1 MLLGDDHEFSLAV
14 DGIEITRCYNIDM
27 LGVNI
32 GSNKFNFDRRVTNLH
47 CRVNKQLQVIKKF
60 RKLITGQT
68 RLKLYNAFITACF
81 RYCSNMWHFCSAHS
95 RDKLEQLNK
104 QILEV
109 VLKDSSSIYE
119 DLLTKLNMTNLEAGR
134 VQSMMVTL
142 YKCLNGMA
150 PSYLRAYIQEWRV
163 SNDN

>member
-1 MLLGDDHEFSLAV
+1 
-14 DGIEITRCYNIDM
+14 
-27 LGVNI
+27 
-32 GSNKFNFDRRVTNLH
+32 
-47 CRVNKQLQVIKKF
+47 
-60 RKLITGQT
+60 
-68 RLKLYNAFITACF
+68 
-81 RYCSNMWHFCSAHS
+81 MWHFCSAHS

-104 QILEV
+104 QILKV

-150 PSYLRAYIQEWRV
+150 PSYL
-163 SNDN
+163 

>member
-1 MLLGDDHEFSLAV
+1 
-14 DGIEITRCYNIDM
+14 
-27 LGVNI
+27 
-32 GSNKFNFDRRVTNLH
+32 
-47 CRVNKQLQVIKKF
+47 
-60 RKLITGQT
+60 
-68 RLKLYNAFITACF
+68 
-81 RYCSNMWHFCSAHS
+81 MWHFCSAHS

-150 PSYLRAYIQEWRV
+150 PSYVHSRV
-163 SNDN
+163 ACIK

>member
-14 DGIEITRCYNIDM
+14 DGIEITRCHNIDL

-68 RLKLYNAFITACF
+68 RLKVYNAF
-81 RYCSNMWHFCSAHS
+81 
-95 RDKLEQLNK
+95 
-104 QILEV
+104 V
-109 VLKDSSSIYE
+109 
-119 DLLTKLNMTNLEAGR
+119 
-134 VQSMMVTL
+134 
-142 YKCLNGMA
+142 
-150 PSYLRAYIQEWRV
+150 
-163 SNDN
+163 